1 MRFSVYHT
9 LTRTFLNGPDHW
21 YSFIFT
27 AIYSTKPHYHLNEKL
42 RVKHIKSGK
51 CIARILRHLPHW
63 LYSSINFDKPI
74 MIFNTPIFPRYST
87 DSHNHLSDV
96 KKKGRMHWK
105 EHNMTSGQSLID
117 NLRHQSCHN
126 KRNNWNLSIHVL
138 SQSWLDISS
147 SN

>member
-1 MRFSVYHT
+1 MHYKNNT
-9 LTRTFLNGPDHW
+9 LCLIHFH
-21 YSFIFT
+21 
-27 AIYSTKPHYHLNEKL
+27 
-42 RVKHIKSGK
+42 
-51 CIARILRHLPHW
+51 
-63 LYSSINFDKPI
+63 KPI
-74 MIFNTPIFPRYST
+74 IIFNTPIFPRYST

-138 SQSWLDISS
+138 LQSWLDISS
-147 SN
+147 SNKMLTTVSLHQMWKTEIGKRVFAVLIAFMFMFNWNDALFRIFQHCNIKISFVDTMYN